1 MVYLS
6 LALLAVRSFAR
17 QPVPAAVS
25 AGPTISV
32 LKPVKG
38 RDPDLYGSFASH
50 CRQEYGGR
58 FELLLGAAA
67 GPEETAGAEEAA
79 RPEETAEF
87 AALEA
92 MAVRL
97 RAEFPA
103 VPVRVIACPERR
115 GTNGKVS
122 TLAQMVPHALGAVL
136 VVNDADIRVGSGY
149 LQGIAAWLGDPA
161 VGLVTMPYRGQV
173 VAGGGL
179 WARLEALGISTD
191 FFPAVLTSRMLEGG
205 VHFGMGSTLALRRE
219 TLEAIGGLV
228 PLVEHLAD
236 DYELGAR
243 VHAAGRRVVLS
254 PEVVATTVPRYSLRG
269 FMEHQMRWAR
279 TVRDARRWGYVGMVA
294 TFALPWAMA
303 TVLSSGFALW
313 SFTLLSMALML
324 RVAVA
329 LSAGVGVLRD
339 GQVLRDLFLLP
350 LRDCVGLL
358 FWAWS
363 FAGDEVTWRGERFR
377 IRRGV
382 LVRV

>member
-38 RDPDLYGSFASH
+38 SDPDLYGSFASH
-50 CRQEYGGR
+50 CRQQYRGR
-58 FELLLGAAA
+58 FELLLGSAA
-67 GPEETAGAEEAA
+67 GLEKAAGL
-79 RPEETAEF
+79 